1 MLRLNWRRMSSLTT
15 RNGRIR
21 ASRSASDA
29 TIGDDVASGA
39 ADATVEAAE
48 AAAAEEE
55 EDGGTGR
62 HLAATKLHVKVN
74 HKMQNMMAS
83 CVCVTTIQ
91 LHFLFC

>member
-1 MLRLNWRRMSSLTT
+1 MSSLTT

-39 ADATVEAAE
+39 ADATAEAAAAE

-74 HKMQNMMAS
+74 HKMQNMMAT